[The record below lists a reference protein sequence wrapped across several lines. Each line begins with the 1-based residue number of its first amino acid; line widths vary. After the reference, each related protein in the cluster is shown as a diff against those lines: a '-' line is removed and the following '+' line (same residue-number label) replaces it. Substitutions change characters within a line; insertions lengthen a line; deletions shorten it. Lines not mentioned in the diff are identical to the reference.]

1 MINLG
6 SAVGYLLLD
15 TTSFSDGIKKSIDQ
29 LAVFKKEGATATD
42 KLTGL
47 GSALTGAGKTLT
59 KNVTTPL
66 VGLGTLATKA
76 SIDFESA
83 FTGVRKTVD
92 ATEDEFAALSKGIK
106 DMSGVMPQSASEIAG
121 VMEVAGQLG
130 VRGTDNLLQ
139 FTKTMV
145 MLGDATNLSSE
156 EAATSIARVM
166 NIMGT
171 SGEDVSRFGATIV
184 DLGNNFATTE
194 SEIVSMTNRLAAGG
208 KLAGLTEPEIMALAT
223 AMSSVG
229 IEAEAG
235 GTAMTQTFN
244 EIEMAVANGGDTLAE
259 FARVS
264 GMSAEEFSS
273 AWKTSP
279 ITAIQAFIT
288 GLGKLDE
295 QGESAVLVLD
305 DLGLKGIRQSN
316 MLKSLGLA
324 SDLLADSIDT
334 ANNAWEE
341 NTALVNEAET
351 RYGTTE
357 SKLAMLR
364 NSTQNL
370 AASFGELL
378 TPMLD
383 SLNQLLRSL
392 IDWLSGLSDK
402 QKKAIVDILKIV
414 ATIGPVLLI
423 LGKTV
428 TTVVKVI
435 EIVGKVRGVISKL
448 IPILRALWAL
458 LSANPVGII
467 VAAIAALVAGFIYLW
482 NNCEGFRQFW
492 IDLCEDIKKV
502 FKDVVDWI
510 VGAFNDVGEF
520 FSSIGE
526 WISTAFND
534 IVKFF
539 KELPGKIGTWLSDT
553 WKSISE
559 WFSKLP
565 ENIAYWLGYLVG
577 TIVTWWKETDQ
588 KVEEWFTELFTSI
601 GEWISNA
608 YDDVV
613 TFFSELPRKLWDWLT
628 GIAGDIRKWGSDTL
642 NSIVNWFT
650 TTWEN
655 ITTFLSELPGKVW
668 EWLKETFNKVVEW
681 GSNIWTKAREIIST
695 FINRIVDG
703 LRSLPGKFKEW
714 FTSAINYLRTLPS
727 QMLQL
732 GKNIFNG
739 LWDGLKSIW
748 NKLTGWIDGVVG
760 KIRSLF
766 GKAREGYN
774 DATRSTYSV
783 RGHYA
788 SGLDYVPRDMNV
800 RVHQGEAILTK
811 EENANRVSS
820 GSVFGNVVINIDGAK
835 YNDEESLARA
845 VSEELQIL
853 TERKGMVWK

>member
-42 KLTGL
+42 KLTGI

-130 VRGTDNLLQ
+130 VRGTDNLLE

-244 EIEMAVANGGDTLAE
+244 EIEKAVANGGDTLAE

-273 AWKTSP
+273 VWKTSP
-279 ITAIQAFIT
+279 ITAIQSFIS

-305 DLGLKGIRQSN
+305 NLGLTGIRQSN

-364 NSTQNL
+364 NSAQNL

-383 SLNQLLRSL
+383 SLNQLIQGL
-392 IDWLSGLSDK
+392 IRWLSGLSDK
-402 QKKAIVDILKIV
+402 QKQVIVDILKLV

-423 LGKTV
+423 LGKIAKT
-428 TTVVKVI
+428 
-435 EIVGKVRGVISKL
+435 VISVINIINKVKTV
-448 IPILRALWAL
+448 ILALKPVIAAL
-458 LSANPVGII
+458 NAVLAANPIGII
-467 VAAIAALVAGFIYLW
+467 IMAVAALVAAFIYLW

-492 IDLCEDIKKV
+492 IDLWEDIKKA
-502 FKDVVDWI
+502 FKDVIDWI
-510 VGAFNDVGEF
+510 VNAFNDVVDF

-526 WISTAFND
+526 WIS
-534 IVKFF
+534 
-539 KELPGKIGTWLSDT
+539 ELPGK
-553 WKSISE
+553 
-559 WFSKLP
+559 
-565 ENIAYWLGYLVG
+565 
-577 TIVTWWKETDQ
+577 
-588 KVEEWFTELFTSI
+588 
-601 GEWISNA
+601 
-608 YDDVV
+608 
-613 TFFSELPRKLWDWLT
+613 LWNWLT
-628 GIAGDIRKWGSDTL
+628 EIYNNIRKWGSDTL
-642 NSIVNWFT
+642 NSIVDWFT

-695 FINRIVDG
+695 FINRIVEG

-727 QMLQL
+727 QMLQI

-774 DATRSTYSV
+774 DVTRSTYSI

-811 EENANRVSS
+811 EENANRASS
-820 GSVFGNVVINIDGAK
+820 GSVFGNVTINIDGAK

-853 TERKGMVWK
+853 TERKGMVWR